1 MSDDAMKPGGYLSE
15 RGMVVL
21 PDDVRA
27 KTQEAV
33 IGGETM
39 GPKS

>member
-1 MSDDAMKPGGYLSE
+1 
-15 RGMVVL
+15 VVL